1 VNEKGIIVMW
11 RKYLKMLASVLV
23 MALVFTMFVPV
34 PEAEAAG
41 YLTQPA
47 IYSNKIVVDINQNF
61 YPNLNRYTIKQVNVD
76 VRVNNGNYKRVIT
89 GTTYPEEIPTQVE
102 ITSVSPINVYDIKV
116 SFDSIRNNDGGS
128 YSNNA
133 TLYSAAMAPAKVS
146 GLYQRN
152 WYCYICSLD
161 TAWTKQQSVTGYQY
175 ELYNYKGALIKSGN
189 SKSYSAYANFSNL
202 ALQTYRM
209 RVRAYTT
216 FNGRTSYG
224 AWSDMLEIVPPV
236 KKLTGKSKKK
246 KITLKW
252 SKVPGATSYT
262 IFVSRN
268 RDSGYVA
275 TKTVSAKKNKVTINK
290 MGKKKLKSKKWYYV
304 YVRPNRK
311 VNGNNVFSTFA
322 NASTPI
328 VYGKVR

>member
-1 VNEKGIIVMW
+1 
-11 RKYLKMLASVLV
+11 MLASVLV
-23 MALVFTMFVPV
+23 MALVFTMFVPI
-34 PEAEAAG
+34 ENAEATSSTG
-41 YLTQPA
+41 LTQSA
-47 IYSNKIVVDINQNF
+47 IYSNKIVLNIKPDSLPKGTVAQYKWEMNGYNGTSNV
-61 YPNLNRYTIKQVNVD
+61 NLN
-76 VRVNNGNYKRVIT
+76 
-89 GTTYPEEIPTQVE
+89 P
-102 ITSVSPINVYDIKV
+102 SVSFSGNQITITNVSSAYSYNFKLYCDYYRSYDGKLQTDWYV
-116 SFDSIRNNDGGS
+116 GSASSIS
-128 YSNNA
+128 
-133 TLYSAAMAPAKVS
+133 MAPAKVT
-146 GLYQRN
+146 GLTQKN
-152 WYCYICSLD
+152 WWCYICSLD
-161 TAWTKQQSVTGYQY
+161 TAWNRQMAVTGYQY
-175 ELYNYKGALIKSGN
+175 ELYNYKGALVNSGN
-189 SKSYSAYANFSNL
+189 KTSNYSAYANFSNL

-290 MGKKKLKSKKWYYV
+290 MGKKKLKSK
-304 YVRPNRK
+304 
-311 VNGNNVFSTFA
+311 NGTTYMSALTE
-322 NASTPI
+322 
-328 VYGKVR
+328 K

>member
-1 VNEKGIIVMW
+1 MW

-47 IYSNKIVVDINQNF
+47 IYSNKIVVDINPDL
-61 YPNLNRYTIKQVNVD
+61 YPNTSYYYIDQVNVD
-76 VRVNNGNYKRVIT
+76 VSVNGGNYSRVIT
-89 GTTYPEEIPTQVE
+89 GPVNPSTLPTQ
-102 ITSVSPINVYDIKV
+102 ITLTNVSPVNTYNVKV
-116 SFDSIRNNDGGS
+116 AYS
-128 YSNNA
+128 YTSKSSGKSNSSYY
-133 TLYSAAMAPAKVS
+133 TLYDAAMAPVKVS